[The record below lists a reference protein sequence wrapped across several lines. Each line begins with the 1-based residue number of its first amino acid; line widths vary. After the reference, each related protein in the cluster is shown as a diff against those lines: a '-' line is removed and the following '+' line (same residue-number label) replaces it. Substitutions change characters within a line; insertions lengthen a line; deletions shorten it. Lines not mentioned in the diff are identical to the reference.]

1 MNVTIIRASDE
12 HKLLWSAL
20 DVVVSQVVAN
30 RPIKT
35 PLLGEGSVGSNLDT
49 VKPSHSVPG
58 YINRWDVYVKVSF
71 FFFFS
76 FGPVSKVPTLLIM
89 VWCSSKTE
97 HRRRVP
103 LDSGPI

>member
-1 MNVTIIRASDE
+1 MMNVTIIRASDE

-71 FFFFS
+71 FLFFFFWS
-76 FGPVSKVPTLLIM
+76 GLQGPNAYSLWYGVVPKPSIGEGYL
-89 VWCSSKTE
+89 
-97 HRRRVP
+97 
-103 LDSGPI
+103 